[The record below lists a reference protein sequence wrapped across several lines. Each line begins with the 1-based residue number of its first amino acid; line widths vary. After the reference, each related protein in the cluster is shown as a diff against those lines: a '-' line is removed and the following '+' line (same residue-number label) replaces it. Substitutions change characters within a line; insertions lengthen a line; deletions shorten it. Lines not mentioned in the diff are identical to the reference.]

1 MGFRLPHPMKIAIAK
16 ERREHERRVAATPD
30 TVKKLVVLGLDVT
43 IEAGAGEGAGYLD
56 QAYQDMGAAIAADFA
71 ATVHDADIVFGV
83 QRPLENDE
91 GANALAEMK
100 QGAVLI
106 GLLAPLGHRDQVAAY
121 AAAGVD
127 AFAMEFVPRIS
138 RAQTM
143 DVLSSQSSLAGYR
156 AVLDGAAE
164 FGRAFPMM
172 MTAAGTIAPAKV
184 FVLGAGV
191 AGLQAIATARRLG
204 ASVSA
209 TDVRAAAAE
218 QVESLGATFLTPEG
232 ARDAEDASGYAKET
246 SADAQ
251 AKQTAMVAET
261 LKTQDM
267 AICTALIPGRA
278 APTLI
283 DDDMVAGMKPG
294 SVIVD
299 LAAEA
304 GGNCTATQPGGIV
317 QFHGVRIVGHM
328 NTPSRIAT
336 DASAMYARNLVSF
349 LTPMITDSALA
360 IDWDDEVIQATALTR
375 NGAVI
380 HPRLT
385 EATSDGS

>member
-1 MGFRLPHPMKIAIAK
+1 MKLAIQK
-16 ERREHERRVAATPD
+16 ERRAYERRVAATPD
-30 TVKKLVVLGLDVT
+30 TVKKLVAMGFDVT
-43 IEAGAGEGAGYLD
+43 VESGAGEASGYLD
-56 QAYQDMGAAIAADFA
+56 QAFQDMGAAIAGDLA
-71 ATVHDADIVFGV
+71 ATVEDADIVLGV
-83 QRPLENDE
+83 QRPLEDGE
-91 GANALAEMK
+91 GETPLDSMK
-100 QGAVLI
+100 KGAVLI
-106 GLLAPLGHRDQVAAY
+106 GLLAPLSNKDQAASY
-121 AAAGVD
+121 ANAGID

-138 RAQTM
+138 RAQGM

-172 MTAAGTIAPAKV
+172 MTAAGTIAPARV

-191 AGLQAIATARRLG
+191 AGLQAVATARRLG

-232 ARDAEDASGYAKET
+232 AEDAEDASGYAKET

-251 AKQTAMVAET
+251 AKQTAMVTET

-283 DDDMVAGMKPG
+283 DDEMVAVMKPG

-304 GGNCTATQPGGIV
+304 GGNCTATKPGEVV
-317 QFHGVRIVGHM
+317 QFHGVIIVGHL
-328 NTPSRIAT
+328 NIPSRIAT
-336 DASAMYARNLVSF
+336 DASAMYARNLVNF
-349 LTPMITDSALA
+349 LTPMITDGGLA
-360 IDWDDEVIQATALTR
+360 IDWDDEIIQATCLTR
-375 NGAVI
+375 DGAVT

-385 EATSDGS
+385 EASGDGS

>member
-1 MGFRLPHPMKIAIAK
+1 
-16 ERREHERRVAATPD
+16 ERREHERRVAATPAAA
-30 TVKKLVVLGLDVT
+30 KKLVAMGFDVT
-43 IEAGAGEGAGYLD
+43 VESGAGDASGYLD
-56 QAYQDMGAAIAADFA
+56 QAYQDMGAAISRDLA
-71 ATVHDADIVFGV
+71 ATVKDADIVLGV
-83 QRPLENDE
+83 QRPLEKGE
-91 GANALAEMK
+91 GETPLGSMK
-100 QGAVLI
+100 KGAILI
-106 GLLAPLGHRDQVAAY
+106 GLLAPLSNKDQAATY
-121 AAAGVD
+121 AGADVD

-138 RAQTM
+138 RAQGM

-204 ASVSA
+204 ASVFA

-232 ARDAEDASGYAKET
+232 AEDAEDAAGYAKET

-251 AKQTAMVAET
+251 AKQTAMVTEA

-283 DDDMVAGMKPG
+283 DDAMVAGMKPG

-304 GGNCTATQPGGIV
+304 GGNCTATKPGEVV
-317 QFHGVRIVGHM
+317 QVNGVTIVGHL

-336 DASAMYARNLVSF
+336 DASAMYARNLVNF
-349 LTPMITDSALA
+349 LTPMITDGALA
-360 IDWDDEVIQATALTR
+360 IDWDDEIIQATALTR
-375 NGAVI
+375 DGAVI

-385 EATSDGS
+385 EAADGS

>member
-1 MGFRLPHPMKIAIAK
+1 MKLAIQK
-16 ERREHERRVAATPD
+16 ERRAYERRVAATPD
-30 TVKKLVVLGLDVT
+30 TVKKLVAMGFDVT
-43 IEAGAGEGAGYLD
+43 VESGAGEASGYLD
-56 QAYQDMGAAIAADFA
+56 QAFQDMGAAIAGDLA
-71 ATVHDADIVFGV
+71 ATVKDADIVLGV
-83 QRPLENDE
+83 QRPLGDGE
-91 GANALAEMK
+91 GETPLDSMK
-100 QGAVLI
+100 KGAVLI
-106 GLLAPLGHRDQVAAY
+106 GLLAPLSNKDQAASY
-121 AAAGVD
+121 ANAGID

-138 RAQTM
+138 RAQGM

-172 MTAAGTIAPAKV
+172 MTAAGTIAPARV

-191 AGLQAIATARRLG
+191 AGLQAVATARRLG

-218 QVESLGATFLTPEG
+218 QVESLGATFLTPEE
-232 ARDAEDASGYAKET
+232 AEDAEDASGYAKET

-251 AKQTAMVAET
+251 AKQTAMVTET

-283 DDDMVAGMKPG
+283 DDAMVAVMKPG

-304 GGNCTATQPGGIV
+304 GGNCTATKPGEVV
-317 QFHGVRIVGHM
+317 QFHGVIIVGHL
-328 NTPSRIAT
+328 NIPSRIAT
-336 DASAMYARNLVSF
+336 DASAMYARNLVNF
-349 LTPMITDSALA
+349 LTPMITDGALA
-360 IDWDDEVIQATALTR
+360 IDWDDEIIQATCLTR
-375 NGAVI
+375 DGAVT

-385 EATSDGS
+385 EASGDGS

>member
-1 MGFRLPHPMKIAIAK
+1 MKLAIQK
-16 ERREHERRVAATPD
+16 ERRAYERRVAATPN
-30 TVKKLVVLGLDVT
+30 TVKKLVAMGFDVT
-43 IEAGAGEGAGYLD
+43 VESGAGEASGYLD
-56 QAYQDMGAAIAADFA
+56 QAFQDMGAAIAGDLA
-71 ATVHDADIVFGV
+71 ATVEDADIVLGV
-83 QRPLENDE
+83 QRPLEDGE
-91 GANALAEMK
+91 GETPLDSMK
-100 QGAVLI
+100 KGAVLI
-106 GLLAPLGHRDQVAAY
+106 GLLAPLSNKDQAASY
-121 AAAGVD
+121 ANAGID

-138 RAQTM
+138 RAQGM

-172 MTAAGTIAPAKV
+172 MTAAGTIAPARV

-218 QVESLGATFLTPEG
+218 QVESLGATFLTPEE
-232 ARDAEDASGYAKET
+232 AEDAEDASGYAKET

-251 AKQTAMVAET
+251 AKQTAMVTET

-283 DDDMVAGMKPG
+283 DDAMVAVMKPG

-304 GGNCTATQPGGIV
+304 GGNCTATKPGEVV
-317 QFHGVRIVGHM
+317 QFHGVIIVGHL
-328 NTPSRIAT
+328 NIPSRIAT
-336 DASAMYARNLVSF
+336 DASAMYARNLVNF
-349 LTPMITDSALA
+349 LTPMITDGALA
-360 IDWDDEVIQATALTR
+360 IDWDDEIIQATCLTR
-375 NGAVI
+375 DGAVT

-385 EATSDGS
+385 EASGDGS

>member
-1 MGFRLPHPMKIAIAK
+1 MKLAIQK
-16 ERREHERRVAATPD
+16 ERRAYERRVAATPD
-30 TVKKLVVLGLDVT
+30 TVKKLVAMGFDVT
-43 IEAGAGEGAGYLD
+43 VESGAGEASGYLD
-56 QAYQDMGAAIAADFA
+56 QAFQDMGAAIAGDLA
-71 ATVHDADIVFGV
+71 ATVEDADIVLGV
-83 QRPLENDE
+83 QRPLEDGE
-91 GANALAEMK
+91 GETPLDSMK
-100 QGAVLI
+100 KGAVLI
-106 GLLAPLGHRDQVAAY
+106 GLLAPLSNKDQAASY
-121 AAAGVD
+121 ANAGID

-138 RAQTM
+138 RAQGM

-172 MTAAGTIAPAKV
+172 MTAAGTIAPARV

-232 ARDAEDASGYAKET
+232 AEDAEDASGYAKET

-251 AKQTAMVAET
+251 AKQTAMVTET

-283 DDDMVAGMKPG
+283 DDAMVAVMKPG

-304 GGNCTATQPGGIV
+304 GGNCTATKPGEVV
-317 QFHGVRIVGHM
+317 QFHGVIIVGHL
-328 NTPSRIAT
+328 NIPSRIAT
-336 DASAMYARNLVSF
+336 DASAMYARNLVNF
-349 LTPMITDSALA
+349 LTPMITDGALA
-360 IDWDDEVIQATALTR
+360 IDWDDEIIQATCLTR
-375 NGAVI
+375 DGAVT

-385 EATSDGS
+385 EASGDGS

>member
-1 MGFRLPHPMKIAIAK
+1 MKLAIQK
-16 ERREHERRVAATPD
+16 ERRAYERRVAATPN
-30 TVKKLVVLGLDVT
+30 TVKKLVAMGFDVT
-43 IEAGAGEGAGYLD
+43 VESGAGEASGYLD
-56 QAYQDMGAAIAADFA
+56 QAFQDMGAAIAGDLA
-71 ATVHDADIVFGV
+71 ATVEDADIVLGV
-83 QRPLENDE
+83 QRPLEDGE
-91 GANALAEMK
+91 GETPLDSMK
-100 QGAVLI
+100 KGAVLI
-106 GLLAPLGHRDQVAAY
+106 GLLAPLSNKDQAASY
-121 AAAGVD
+121 ANAGID

-138 RAQTM
+138 RAQGM

-172 MTAAGTIAPAKV
+172 MTAAGTIAPARV

-191 AGLQAIATARRLG
+191 AGLQAVATARRLG

-232 ARDAEDASGYAKET
+232 AEDAEDASGYAKET

-251 AKQTAMVAET
+251 AKQTAMVTET

-283 DDDMVAGMKPG
+283 DDEMVAVMKPG

-304 GGNCTATQPGGIV
+304 GGNCTATKPGEVV
-317 QFHGVRIVGHM
+317 QFHGVIIVGHL
-328 NTPSRIAT
+328 NIPSRIAT
-336 DASAMYARNLVSF
+336 DASAMYARNLVNF
-349 LTPMITDSALA
+349 LTPMITDGALA
-360 IDWDDEVIQATALTR
+360 IDWDDEIIQATCLTR
-375 NGAVI
+375 DGAVT

-385 EATSDGS
+385 EASGDGS

>member
-1 MGFRLPHPMKIAIAK
+1 MKLAIQK
-16 ERREHERRVAATPD
+16 ERRAYELRVAATPD
-30 TVKKLVVLGLDVT
+30 TVKKLVAMGFDVT
-43 IEAGAGEGAGYLD
+43 
-56 QAYQDMGAAIAADFA
+56 AIAGDLA
-71 ATVHDADIVFGV
+71 ATVEDADIVLGV
-83 QRPLENDE
+83 QRPLEDGE
-91 GANALAEMK
+91 GETPLDSMK
-100 QGAVLI
+100 KGAVLI
-106 GLLAPLGHRDQVAAY
+106 GLLAPLSNKDQAASY
-121 AAAGVD
+121 ASASVD

-138 RAQTM
+138 RAQGM

-172 MTAAGTIAPAKV
+172 MTAAGTIAPARV

-232 ARDAEDASGYAKET
+232 AEDAEDASGYAKET

-251 AKQTAMVAET
+251 AKQTAMVTET

-283 DDDMVAGMKPG
+283 DDAMVAVMKPG

-304 GGNCTATQPGGIV
+304 GGNCTATKPGEVV
-317 QFHGVRIVGHM
+317 QFHGVTIVGHL
-328 NTPSRIAT
+328 NIPSRIAT
-336 DASAMYARNLVSF
+336 DASAMYARNLVNF
-349 LTPMITDSALA
+349 LTPMITDGALA
-360 IDWDDEVIQATALTR
+360 IDWDDEIIQATCLTR
-375 NGAVI
+375 DGAVT

-385 EATSDGS
+385 EASGDGS

>member
-1 MGFRLPHPMKIAIAK
+1 MKIAIAK
-16 ERREHERRVAATPD
+16 ERRAHERRVAATPD

-56 QAYQDMGAAIAADFA
+56 QGYQDMGAAIAADSA
-71 ATVHDADIVFGV
+71 ATVRDADIVFGV
-83 QRPLENDE
+83 QRPLEDDE
-91 GANALAEMK
+91 GANALGEMK

-106 GLLAPLGHRDQVAAY
+106 GLLAPLSNRDQVAAY
-121 AAAGVD
+121 ATAGVT

-138 RAQTM
+138 RAQAM

-232 ARDAEDASGYAKET
+232 AEDAEDASGYAKET
-246 SADAQ
+246 TADAQ
-251 AKQTAMVAET
+251 AKQTAMVTET

-278 APTLI
+278 APILI

-304 GGNCTATQPGGIV
+304 GGNCTATKPGEVV
-317 QFHGVRIVGHM
+317 QVHGVIIVGHM

-336 DASAMYARNLVSF
+336 DASAMYARNLVNF
-349 LTPMITDSALA
+349 LTPMITDGALA
-360 IDWDDEVIQATALTR
+360 IDWDDEIILATALTR

-385 EATSDGS
+385 EATGDGS

>member
-1 MGFRLPHPMKIAIAK
+1 MKIAIAK

-30 TVKKLVVLGLDVT
+30 TVKKLVALGLDVT
-43 IEAGAGEGAGYLD
+43 IEAGAGDGAGYLD
-56 QAYQDMGAAIAADFA
+56 QAYRDMGAAIAADL
-71 ATVHDADIVFGV
+71 ATTAHDADIVFGV
-83 QRPLENDE
+83 QRPLEDNE
-91 GANALAEMK
+91 GANALAAMK
-100 QGAVLI
+100 QGTVLI
-106 GLLAPLGHRDQVAAY
+106 GLLAPLSHRDQVAAY
-121 AAAGVD
+121 AAAGVT

-164 FGRAFPMM
+164 FGRVFPMM

-218 QVESLGATFLTPEG
+218 QAESLGASFLTPEG
-232 ARDAEDASGYAKET
+232 AQDAEDASGYAKET

-251 AKQTAMVAET
+251 AKQTAMVTET

-278 APTLI
+278 APILI

-304 GGNCTATQPGGIV
+304 GGNCTATQPGEIV
-317 QFHGVRIVGHM
+317 EVHGVRIVGHM

-349 LTPMITDSALA
+349 LTPIITGGALS
-360 IDWDDEVIQATALTR
+360 IDWDDEIIQATALTR
-375 NGAVI
+375 DGAVI

-385 EATSDGS
+385 EATGDGS

>member
-1 MGFRLPHPMKIAIAK
+1 MKLAIQK
-16 ERREHERRVAATPD
+16 ERRAYERRVAATPD
-30 TVKKLVVLGLDVT
+30 TVKKLVAMGFDVT
-43 IEAGAGEGAGYLD
+43 VESGAGEASGYLD
-56 QAYQDMGAAIAADFA
+56 QAFQDMGAAIAGDLA
-71 ATVHDADIVFGV
+71 ATVEDADIVLGV
-83 QRPLENDE
+83 QRPLEDGE
-91 GANALAEMK
+91 GETPLDSMK
-100 QGAVLI
+100 KGAVLI
-106 GLLAPLGHRDQVAAY
+106 GLLAPLSNKDQAASY
-121 AAAGVD
+121 ANAGID

-138 RAQTM
+138 RAQGM

-172 MTAAGTIAPAKV
+172 MTAAGTIAPARV

-218 QVESLGATFLTPEG
+218 QVESLGATFLTPEE
-232 ARDAEDASGYAKET
+232 AEDAEDASGYAKET

-251 AKQTAMVAET
+251 AKQTAMVTET

-283 DDDMVAGMKPG
+283 DDAMVAVMKPG

-304 GGNCTATQPGGIV
+304 GGNCTATKPGEVV
-317 QFHGVRIVGHM
+317 QFHGVIIVGHL
-328 NTPSRIAT
+328 NIPSRIAT
-336 DASAMYARNLVSF
+336 DASAMYARNLVNF
-349 LTPMITDSALA
+349 LTPMITDGALA
-360 IDWDDEVIQATALTR
+360 IDWDDEIIQATCLTR
-375 NGAVI
+375 DGAVT

-385 EATSDGS
+385 EASGDGS

>member
-1 MGFRLPHPMKIAIAK
+1 MKLAILK
-16 ERREHERRVAATPD
+16 ERRAHERRVAATPD
-30 TVKKLVVLGLDVT
+30 TVKKLVAMGFEVAL
-43 IEAGAGEGAGYLD
+43 EKRAGDAAGYPD
-56 QAYQDMGAAIAADFA
+56 QGYQDMGASVSGDLAAA
-71 ATVHDADIVFGV
+71 VNDADIVLAV
-83 QRPLENDE
+83 QRPLEKGE
-91 GANALAEMK
+91 GESPLGSMK
-100 QGAVLI
+100 KGAVLI
-106 GLLAPLGHRDQVAAY
+106 GLLAPMNNKDQAAAY

-138 RAQTM
+138 RAQGM
-143 DVLSSQSSLAGYR
+143 DALSSQSSLTGYR

-204 ASVSA
+204 ASVFA

-232 ARDAEDASGYAKET
+232 AEDAEDSSGYAKET
-246 SADAQ
+246 SADSQ
-251 AKQTAMVAET
+251 AKQTAMVTEA

-283 DDDMVAGMKPG
+283 DDAMVAGMKPG

-304 GGNCTATQPGGIV
+304 GGNCTATKPGEV
-317 QFHGVRIVGHM
+317 VKVNGVTIVGYL

-336 DASAMYARNLVSF
+336 DASAMYARNLVNF
-349 LTPMITDSALA
+349 LAPMTSDGALA
-360 IDWDDEVIQATALTR
+360 IDWDDEIIQATALTR
-375 NGAVI
+375 DGAVI

-385 EATSDGS
+385 EGADGS

>member
-1 MGFRLPHPMKIAIAK
+1 MKLAIQK
-16 ERREHERRVAATPD
+16 ERRAYERRVAATPD
-30 TVKKLVVLGLDVT
+30 TVKKLVAMGFDVT
-43 IEAGAGEGAGYLD
+43 VESGAGEASGYLD
-56 QAYQDMGAAIAADFA
+56 QAFQDMGAAIAGDLA
-71 ATVHDADIVFGV
+71 ATVEDADIVLGV
-83 QRPLENDE
+83 QRPLEDGE
-91 GANALAEMK
+91 GETPLDSMK
-100 QGAVLI
+100 KGAVLI
-106 GLLAPLGHRDQVAAY
+106 GLLAPLSNKDQAASY
-121 AAAGVD
+121 ANAGID

-138 RAQTM
+138 RAQGM

-172 MTAAGTIAPAKV
+172 MTAAGTIAPARV

-218 QVESLGATFLTPEG
+218 QVESLGATFLTPEE
-232 ARDAEDASGYAKET
+232 AEDAEDASGYAKET

-251 AKQTAMVAET
+251 AKQTAMVTET

-283 DDDMVAGMKPG
+283 DDAMVAVMKPG

-304 GGNCTATQPGGIV
+304 GGNCTATKPGEVV
-317 QFHGVRIVGHM
+317 QFHGVIIVGHL
-328 NTPSRIAT
+328 NIPSRIAT
-336 DASAMYARNLVSF
+336 DASAMYARNLVNF
-349 LTPMITDSALA
+349 LTPMITDGGLA
-360 IDWDDEVIQATALTR
+360 IDWDDEIIQATCLTR
-375 NGAVI
+375 DGAVT

-385 EATSDGS
+385 EASGDGS

>member
-1 MGFRLPHPMKIAIAK
+1 MKLAIQK

-30 TVKKLVVLGLDVT
+30 TVKKLVAMGFDVT
-43 IEAGAGEGAGYLD
+43 VESGAGEASGYLD
-56 QAYQDMGAAIAADFA
+56 QAFQDMGAAIAGDLA
-71 ATVHDADIVFGV
+71 ATVKDADIVLGV
-83 QRPLENDE
+83 QRPLEDGE
-91 GANALAEMK
+91 GETPLDSMK
-100 QGAVLI
+100 KDAVLI
-106 GLLAPLGHRDQVAAY
+106 GLLAPLSNKDQAASY
-121 AAAGVD
+121 ASASVD

-138 RAQTM
+138 RAQGM

-172 MTAAGTIAPAKV
+172 MTAAGTIAPARV

-218 QVESLGATFLTPEG
+218 QVGSLGATFLTPEG
-232 ARDAEDASGYAKET
+232 AEDAEDASGYAKET

-251 AKQTAMVAET
+251 AKQTAMVTET

-267 AICTALIPGRA
+267 AICTAMIPGRA

-283 DDDMVAGMKPG
+283 DDAMVAVMKPG

-304 GGNCTATQPGGIV
+304 GGNCTATKPGEVV
-317 QFHGVRIVGHM
+317 QVNGVTIVGHL

-336 DASAMYARNLVSF
+336 DASAMYARNLVNF
-349 LTPMITDSALA
+349 LTPMITDGALA
-360 IDWDDEVIQATALTR
+360 IDWDDEIIQATCLTR
-375 NGAVI
+375 DGAVI

-385 EATSDGS
+385 EASGDGS

>member
-1 MGFRLPHPMKIAIAK
+1 MSPMKLAVQK
-16 ERREHERRVAATPD
+16 ERREHEHRVAATPD
-30 TVKKLVVLGLDVT
+30 TVRKLVAMGFDVT
-43 IEAGAGEGAGYLD
+43 VESGAGDAAGYIN
-56 QAYQDMGAAIAADFA
+56 QAFQDMGAAITGGLV
-71 ATVHDADIVFGV
+71 ATVKDADIVLGV
-83 QRPLENDE
+83 QRPLEKGE
-91 GANALAEMK
+91 GESPLESMK
-100 QGAVLI
+100 KGAVLI
-106 GLLAPLGHRDQVAAY
+106 GLLAPLSNKGQAATY
-121 AAAGVD
+121 ANADVD

-138 RAQTM
+138 RAQGM

-172 MTAAGTIAPAKV
+172 MTAAGTIAPARV

-218 QVESLGATFLTPEG
+218 QVESLGATFLIPEG
-232 ARDAEDASGYAKET
+232 AGDAEDASGYAKVT

-251 AKQTAMVAET
+251 AKQTAMVTET

-283 DDDMVAGMKPG
+283 DDAMVAGMKPG

-304 GGNCTATQPGGIV
+304 GGNCTATKPGKVV
-317 QFHGVRIVGHM
+317 QVNGVTIVGHL

-336 DASAMYARNLVSF
+336 DASAMYARNLLNF
-349 LTPMITDSALA
+349 LSPMITEGALT
-360 IDWDDEVIQATALTR
+360 IDWDDEIIQATCLTR
-375 NGAVI
+375 DGAVI

-385 EATSDGS
+385 EASGDDS

>member
-1 MGFRLPHPMKIAIAK
+1 MKIAIAK

-43 IEAGAGEGAGYLD
+43 IEAGAGDGAGYLD
-56 QAYQDMGAAIAADFA
+56 QAYRDMGAGIAADLA
-71 ATVHDADIVFGV
+71 ATVDDADIVFGV
-83 QRPLENDE
+83 QRPLEDDE
-91 GANALAEMK
+91 GANGLAEMK
-100 QGAVLI
+100 QGAVLV
-106 GLLAPLGHRDQVAAY
+106 GLLAPLNHRGQVAAY
-121 AAAGVD
+121 AAAGVT

-184 FVLGAGV
+184 LVLGAGV

-232 ARDAEDASGYAKET
+232 AQDAEDASGYAKET

-251 AKQTAMVAET
+251 AKQTAMVTET

-278 APTLI
+278 APILI

-304 GGNCTATQPGGIV
+304 GGNCTATKPGKIV
-317 QFHGVRIVGHM
+317 QVHGVRIVGHM

-336 DASAMYARNLVSF
+336 DASAMYARNLVNF
-349 LTPMITDSALA
+349 LTPMITDGALA
-360 IDWDDEVIQATALTR
+360 IDWDDEIIQATALTR
-375 NGAVI
+375 DGAVI
-380 HPRLT
+380 HPRLA
-385 EATSDGS
+385 EATGDGS

>member
-1 MGFRLPHPMKIAIAK
+1 MKAAVPK

-30 TVKKLVVLGLDVT
+30 TVKKLVALGLDVT
-43 IEAGAGEGAGYLD
+43 IQAGAGGGAGFAD
-56 QAYQDMGAAIAADFA
+56 PAYEESGAAIAKDLA
-71 ATVHDADIVFGV
+71 ATVHDADIVLTV
-83 QRPLENDE
+83 QRPLEADE
-91 GANALAEMK
+91 GEDALASMK
-100 QGAVLI
+100 PGALVI
-106 GLLAPLGHRDQVAAY
+106 GLLAPLGHVDQVTAY
-121 AAAGVD
+121 ASAGVN

-138 RAQTM
+138 RAQGM

-172 MTAAGTIAPAKV
+172 MTAAGTIAPARV

-218 QVESLGATFLTPEG
+218 QVESLGAKFLTPEG
-232 ARDAEDASGYAKET
+232 AEDAEDASGYAKET
-246 SADAQ
+246 GAEAQ
-251 AKQTAMVAET
+251 AKQKAMVTEF

-267 AICTALIPGRA
+267 AICTALIPGRP

-283 DDDMVAGMKPG
+283 DDGMVKGMKTG

-304 GGNCTATQPGGIV
+304 GGNCTLTKPGEV
-317 QFHGVRIVGHM
+317 TEAFGVTIIGHL
-328 NTPSRIAT
+328 NVPSRIAT
-336 DASAMYARNLVSF
+336 DASSMYARNLVNF
-349 LTPMITDSALA
+349 LTPMIADGALA
-360 IDWDDEVIQATALTR
+360 IDWDDEIIQATALTR
-375 NGAVI
+375 DGAVI
-380 HPRLT
+380 HPRLK
-385 EATSDGS
+385 EGGGDGG

>member
-1 MGFRLPHPMKIAIAK
+1 MKLAIQK
-16 ERREHERRVAATPD
+16 ERRAYERRVAATPD
-30 TVKKLVVLGLDVT
+30 TVKKLVAMGFDVT
-43 IEAGAGEGAGYLD
+43 VESGAGEASGYLD
-56 QAYQDMGAAIAADFA
+56 QAFQDMGAAIAGDLA
-71 ATVHDADIVFGV
+71 ATVKDADIVLGV
-83 QRPLENDE
+83 QRPLEDGE
-91 GANALAEMK
+91 GETPLDSMK
-100 QGAVLI
+100 KGAVLI
-106 GLLAPLGHRDQVAAY
+106 GLLAPLSNKDQAASY
-121 AAAGVD
+121 ANAGID

-138 RAQTM
+138 RAQGM

-172 MTAAGTIAPAKV
+172 MTAAGTIAPARV

-191 AGLQAIATARRLG
+191 AGLQAVATARRLG

-232 ARDAEDASGYAKET
+232 AEDAEDASGYAKET

-251 AKQTAMVAET
+251 AKQTAMVTET

-283 DDDMVAGMKPG
+283 DDAMVAVMKPG

-304 GGNCTATQPGGIV
+304 GGNCTATKPGEVV
-317 QFHGVRIVGHM
+317 QFHGVTIVGHL
-328 NTPSRIAT
+328 NIPSRIAT
-336 DASAMYARNLVSF
+336 DASAMYARNLVNF
-349 LTPMITDSALA
+349 LTPMITDGALA
-360 IDWDDEVIQATALTR
+360 IDWDDEIIQATCLTR
-375 NGAVI
+375 DGAVT

-385 EATSDGS
+385 EASGDGS